1 MSKSF
6 RPIVLLN
13 TLGKLIEKFIGDRL
27 QFYVISN
34 NFIYQSQL
42 RELKFKSI
50 TDAGIALTHIICSE
64 QVKNLSTSIL
74 VFNITQFFLL
84 LNHYLLTLILE
95 KVGFD
100 LQVVQFFL
108 NYLISRKTHYFWNSF
123 TSPSFDINIGVDQG
137 LALSPILSAFYL
149 LSFLYILE
157 NHLKILKISI
167 SILSFIN
174 NGLHIIQSKSFHLS
188 NSLLFYSYNVMSNL
202 LSKFGLIVE
211 YLKTEVFYFTR
222 LQDSFSPLLLDLSSI
237 SSPILCPKDF

>member
-1 MSKSF
+1 M
-6 RPIVLLN
+6 
-13 TLGKLIEKFIGDRL
+13 
-27 QFYVISN
+27 
-34 NFIYQSQL
+34 
-42 RELKFKSI
+42 
-50 TDAGIALTHIICSE
+50 
-64 QVKNLSTSIL
+64 
-74 VFNITQFFLL
+74 
-84 LNHYLLTLILE
+84 
-95 KVGFD
+95 GFD

-137 LALSPILSAFYL
+137 LALSPILSALYL

-174 NGLHIIQSKSFHLS
+174 NRLHIIQSKSFHLS

-237 SSPILCPKDF
+237 SSPILCPKDFWRYLSFIFNKNLLFHQYINFYSNKAISTFKCMKILGNSVQNLNPCQKHLLYRSCVLLITFYRF